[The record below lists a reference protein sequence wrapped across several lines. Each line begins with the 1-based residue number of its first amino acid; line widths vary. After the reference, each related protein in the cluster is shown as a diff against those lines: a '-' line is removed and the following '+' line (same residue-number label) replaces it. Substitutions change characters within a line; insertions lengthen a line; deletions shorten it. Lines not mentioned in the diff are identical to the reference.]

1 MLSLLA
7 LFSLSEASTCLDS
20 SSSSNTFHLL
30 SGTSTLVTGP
40 DMSSYGPAKAV
51 YTVSGWT
58 ASIPGATWIW
68 DNNKVSSP
76 TKDQTCNFYDSFFVT
91 GAVHEAVLH
100 YAADNHAYVYVN
112 GVNIGCDKSNGSFT
126 SSTQVKCTVTKYLKT
141 GLNYFQFSVTN
152 AGSNGST
159 YSTNPGGLLYKLSVT
174 QRFQ

>member
-20 SSSSNTFHLL
+20 SSSANTFHLL

-40 DMSSYGPAKAV
+40 DMSTYGNAKAV
-51 YTVSGWT
+51 YTVSSWT

-68 DNNKVSSP
+68 DYSYITSP
-76 TKDQTCNFYDSFFVT
+76 SYDQTCYFYDSFFVN

-112 GVNIGCDKSNGSFT
+112 GVSVGCDKTYGSYT
-126 SSTQVKCTVTKYLKT
+126 SSSQVKCTITKYLKT
-141 GLNYFQFSVTN
+141 GHNYFQFSVTN
-152 AGSNGST
+152 SGSSGSS
-159 YSTNPGGLLYKLSVT
+159 YYTNPGGLLYKLSVT